1 VIGKGKRRVKADD
14 KPVKTLKDL
23 DAWKKALDFAES
35 IYTLTARFP
44 KEEQFGLISQLRRSA
59 VSVPSNI
66 AEGAARST
74 RKEFIQFLHVA
85 LGSLAEAETQLIL
98 ARRLDYQVEDTIF
111 NNIENIRRMLL
122 GLIRFLRK

>member
-1 VIGKGKRRVKADD
+1 MSNGNSS
-14 KPVKTLKDL
+14 VKTHKDL
-23 DAWKKALDFAES
+23 DVWKKALDCAES
-35 IYTLTARFP
+35 IYTLTAQFP
-44 KEEQFGLISQLRRSA
+44 KEEQFGLVSQLRRSA

-85 LGSLAEAETQLIL
+85 LGSLSEAETQLIL
-98 ARRLDYQVEDTIF
+98 AQRLNYQIQDTIF
-111 NNIENIRRMLL
+111 AEIETIRKMLL